1 MTMSSSLP
9 PATLSPPSASPVSS
23 VSPASPVSSVSS
35 VSPVSSVSSVSLVS
49 PVSSAS
55 LLRPAVITGAARA
68 TPSSRSQE
76 ELWTAYFARHFAGQR
91 WAHRV
96 FSAAGVDRRHHAVDP
111 TIEDVSEWSTGARME
126 RYLVE
131 AMPLARS
138 AVSGALAEAGLAPA
152 DVGLLAVVSC
162 TGYATPGVDI
172 RLARDL
178 AMDSSTQRLFIG
190 HMGCYAALPALG
202 AVSDYVVAR
211 GRPAVLLCI
220 ELSSLHLQPPTD
232 DLEQVVAHSL
242 FSDAA
247 GAVVVEPAG
256 AAKSSVAFPALRAA
270 PAGSLGSASL
280 SSAAAAASLADP
292 ASLESAASLGSA
304 ASLADPA
311 SLADAGG
318 NGAGGSVPPPLTIVD
333 VAARTDAATADHMTW
348 DVTDLG
354 FRMGLSRRVPDVLA
368 RHVRPLVDSLLAAHG
383 ISIDQVEGWAVH
395 PGGPSILDVIADELD
410 LPADALQESR
420 QILAEDGNCSSATV
434 LLVLDRIRRRR
445 PLAPGSFVV
454 ALAFGPGLTLYAVLL
469 QA

>member
-292 ASLESAASLGSA
+292 ASL
-304 ASLADPA
+304 
-311 SLADAGG
+311 ADAGG